1 MKEMRIEKQAGEIVK
16 SAWEKEFEK
25 GIEKGI
31 KKGKID
37 DAIRMLE
44 LGFDIETIHQI
55 TYLSI
60 ERIRT
65 LKSKV

>member
-16 SAWEKEFEK
+16 SAWEKEF
-25 GIEKGI
+25 EKGI